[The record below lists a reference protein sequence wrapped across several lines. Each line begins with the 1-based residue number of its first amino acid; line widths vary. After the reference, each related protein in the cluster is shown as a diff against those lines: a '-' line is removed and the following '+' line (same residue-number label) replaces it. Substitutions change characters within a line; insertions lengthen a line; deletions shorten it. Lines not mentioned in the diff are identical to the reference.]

1 MGSALSWGANVILF
15 VTGCFLAANTANA
28 ILSSVVLSPPAQT
41 GEQIAPPPPRKGT
54 WADRQIILSRNLFNA
69 STLELT
75 TPTSEIVEDIEATRL
90 PLTLLGTAAAS
101 NPRFSW
107 AAIEDRDL
115 RETLVVSV
123 GDPVKGNATV
133 QRIERRRVVLIE
145 NGVPRELVLE
155 SDPGSTKA
163 VPTVRS
169 RRTSAR
175 NEKRSSA
182 RKRARKQPAKS
193 AARSPVAERNVGAS
207 ILTQARLLPKWE
219 NGELLGVEVTAI
231 KSGTLL
237 EEVGFEDGDIISEVN
252 GTPINSPDQSAM
264 LIKEFTSSANV
275 INATVE
281 RGGQRLT
288 LEFEIPE

>member
-41 GEQIAPPPPRKGT
+41 GEQIAPPPLRNGT

-75 TPTSEIVEDIEATRL
+75 PPTSEIVEDIEATQL

-101 NPRFSW
+101 NPQFSW
-107 AAIEDRDL
+107 AAIEDRDT

-155 SDPGSTKA
+155 SDPGSTQA
-163 VPTVRS
+163 APTVRS

-182 RKRARKQPAKS
+182 RKRARKQPTKS
-193 AARSPVAERNVGAS
+193 AARSPGAGRSVAGS
-207 ILTQARLLPKWE
+207 ILSQARLLPKWE

-264 LIKEFTSSANV
+264 LIEEFTSSANV
-275 INATVE
+275 ISATVE